1 MEGGELFQRIQDR
14 QDGPFTER
22 EAAQIMHE
30 ICIAL
35 KYLHDRN
42 IAHRNFKSA
51 LILLVFT
58 YYIVVPHSQ
67 VTLSP
72 RICCIHRHIVMR

>member
-1 MEGGELFQRIQDR
+1 MEIMTGGELFNRIQER

-35 KYLHDRN
+35 KFLHDRN
-42 IAHRNFKSA
+42 IAHRDLKPGTD
-51 LILLVFT
+51 L
-58 YYIVVPHSQ
+58 
-67 VTLSP
+67 
-72 RICCIHRHIVMR
+72 

>member
-1 MEGGELFQRIQDR
+1 MIRLGELFTRIQER

-35 KYLHDRN
+35 KYLHDR
-42 IAHRNFKSA
+42 
-51 LILLVFT
+51 
-58 YYIVVPHSQ
+58 
-67 VTLSP
+67 
-72 RICCIHRHIVMR
+72 